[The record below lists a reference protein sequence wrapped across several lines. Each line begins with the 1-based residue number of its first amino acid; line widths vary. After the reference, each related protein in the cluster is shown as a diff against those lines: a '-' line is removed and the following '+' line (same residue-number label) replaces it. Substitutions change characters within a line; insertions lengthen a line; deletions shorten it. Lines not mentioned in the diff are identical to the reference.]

1 MPPDSRKEQGKHP
14 TRWQKGK
21 SGNPNGR
28 PGKGAEIRRQ
38 LMELTPEAMESITAG
53 IKSGDTACLKIW
65 ADRCDP
71 VSKATLPTV
80 EFMAD
85 TTDLTRF
92 SMSVLAAISKGEVTP
107 DIGTQIINAAAS
119 AARVAE
125 IDQMRRELA
134 ELQQQV
140 QEMMNDNA

>member
-14 TRWQKGK
+14 TRWARGQ

-28 PGKGAEIRRQ
+28 PGKGAEIRRK
-38 LMELTPEAMESITAG
+38 LMDLTPDAMKAIEDG

-71 VSKATLPTV
+71 VSKATMPTV
-80 EFMAD
+80 EFLAD

-92 SMSVLAAISKGEVTP
+92 SLSVLAAISKGEVSP
-107 DIGTQIINAAAS
+107 DIGSHIINAAAS

-125 IDQMRRELA
+125 IDQMKRELE
-134 ELQQQV
+134 ELQKQV
-140 QEMMNDNA
+140 EEMLNERS

>member
-1 MPPDSRKEQGKHP
+1 MPDSRKEQGKHP
-14 TRWQKGK
+14 TRWTKGK

-28 PGKGAEIRRQ
+28 PGKGAEIRRK
-38 LMELTPEAMESITAG
+38 LMEFTPDAMKAIGAG

-80 EFMAD
+80 EFLAD
-85 TTDLTRF
+85 TTDLTQF
-92 SMSVLAAISKGEVTP
+92 SLSILVAISKGEVPP
-107 DIGTQIINAAAS
+107 DIGSHIINAAAT

-125 IDQMRRELA
+125 IDQMKRELE
-134 ELQQQV
+134 ELQRQV
-140 QEMMNDNA
+140 EEMINERP

>member
-1 MPPDSRKEQGKHP
+1 MPDSRKEQGKHP
-14 TRWQKGK
+14 SRWTKGQ

-28 PGKGAEIRRQ
+28 PGKGAEIRRK
-38 LMELTPEAMESITAG
+38 LMEFTPDAMKAIEDG

-80 EFMAD
+80 EFLAD
-85 TTDLTRF
+85 TTDLTQF
-92 SMSVLAAISKGEVTP
+92 SLSVLVAISKGEVPP
-107 DIGTQIINAAAS
+107 DIGSHIINAVAT

-125 IDQMRRELA
+125 IDQMKRELE
-134 ELQQQV
+134 ELQRQV
-140 QEMMNDNA
+140 EEMMNERA

>member
-21 SGNPNGR
+21 SGNPSGR

-38 LMELTPEAMESITAG
+38 LMELTPEAMASITAG
-53 IKSGDTACLKIW
+53 IKEGDTACLKIW

-71 VSKATLPTV
+71 VSKATLPPV

-92 SMSVLAAISKGEVTP
+92 SMSVLSAISKGEVTP
-107 DIGTQIINAAAS
+107 DIGSQIINAATS
-119 AARVAE
+119 VARVAE

-140 QEMMNDNA
+140 KEMMDDNA